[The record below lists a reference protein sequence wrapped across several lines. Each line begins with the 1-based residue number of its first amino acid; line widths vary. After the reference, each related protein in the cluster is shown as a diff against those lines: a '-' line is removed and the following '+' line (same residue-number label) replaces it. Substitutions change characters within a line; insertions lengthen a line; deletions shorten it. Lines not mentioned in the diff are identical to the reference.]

1 MACVLNRTSMLRVDL
16 ALLFQTQ
23 MRPTSLSAH
32 WPSDNIDR
40 RAPEFE
46 HLVTSRCYTLSSPGV
61 ACVEWSNSRA
71 TESTQIYL
79 TVSLHNSRSTT
90 SIPCLQLCCNFEN
103 RWNAHLSTTIFIFHR
118 QRHNIIQGKARILN
132 QRICGPQHGPDLK
145 NGKYK
150 YENKLNKYFFFVR
163 TLVQDRF

>member
-1 MACVLNRTSMLRVDL
+1 MTCFLKRTSMIRVDL

-23 MRPTSLSAH
+23 MRPTSLAAH

-71 TESTQIYL
+71 MEIYL
-79 TVSLHNSRSTT
+79 TLSLHYSRSTT
-90 SIPCLQLCCNFEN
+90 SIPCLQLCCNFVN
-103 RWNAHLSTTIFIFHR
+103 NSNAHLSTTIFVFLKRLKSKNKIFELR
-118 QRHNIIQGKARILN
+118 YLGSAA
-132 QRICGPQHGPDLK
+132 
-145 NGKYK
+145 
-150 YENKLNKYFFFVR
+150 
-163 TLVQDRF
+163 